1 MGRIDKSRGQD
12 STMERRHIHAML
24 RNIDEYEQVKAKKH
38 PTFKTAQEFYDTRKL
53 CKQNFLKYYR
63 RYLLCHR
70 DIHSLIPHKSGR
82 KFKDSIQ
89 YNPEV
94 LEKVQTIR
102 SKGYNRFDICLILKQ
117 QNEVDISPSSIYR
130 LMRKLGINKLNPK
143 ISEEKRRIVKM
154 NAGDLGHID
163 IHYVSKGTVKELSDK
178 KLYILGLLDDHTRL
192 CWLEVV
198 ESVKAIDVMFA
209 SMEAMMRLRM
219 RYGITFKEIMSD
231 NGSEFASKNND
242 QHPLER
248 MLKFYDI
255 KHRYTKPFRP
265 QTNGK
270 IERFWRTL
278 EDELLS
284 GEQFNTLD
292 EFKQH
297 ILGYAI
303 YYNEHR
309 MHQGINNKKPNEMLS
324 SLNADN
330 VH

>member
-1 MGRIDKSRGQD
+1 MGRIDKSQGQD
-12 STMERRHIHAML
+12 ATMERRHIHAML
-24 RNIDEYEQVKAKKH
+24 RNIDEYDLVKAKKH
-38 PTFKTAQEFYDTRKL
+38 PKFKLAIEFYEARNL

-63 RYLLCHR
+63 RFVLCNR
-70 DIHSLIPHKSGR
+70 DINSLIPHKTGR
-82 KFKDSIQ
+82 KFKDSIK
-89 YNPEV
+89 YTPEV
-94 LEKVQTIR
+94 VEELKAIR
-102 SKGYNRFDICLILKQ
+102 SKGYNRFDISLILKQ
-117 QNEVDISPSSIYR
+117 QNKIEFSPSSIYR

-163 IHYVSKGTVKELSDK
+163 IHYVSKGTVKELGDK
-178 KLYILGLLDDHTRL
+178 KLYILGLLDDHTRI

-198 ESVKAIDVMFA
+198 DSIKAIDVMFA
-209 SMEAMMRLRM
+209 SMDAMMRLRM
-219 RYGITFKEIMSD
+219 RYDITFKEIMSD
-231 NGSEFASKNND
+231 NGAEFASRNND

-284 GEQFNTLD
+284 GEQFDTLVSIRLSTSTNH
-292 EFKQH
+292 EQ
-297 ILGYAI
+297 
-303 YYNEHR
+303 
-309 MHQGINNKKPNEMLS
+309 PMLKS
-324 SLNADN
+324 F
-330 VH
+330 